1 MQPDDDR
8 PTRSLPTSV
17 RQTYSVAAQ
26 LVVDLVAH
34 PAVVSA
40 WDDPSCLP
48 DTPLPQPATEAV
60 TAAVDVLVTAA
71 RERHGDHAVLLAL
84 SRREHD
90 LVEALRVL

>member
-48 DTPLPQPATEAV
+48 DTPLPSRPPRRSRQPST
-60 TAAVDVLVTAA
+60 
-71 RERHGDHAVLLAL
+71 
-84 SRREHD
+84 SW
-90 LVEALRVL
+90 